1 MGYHHSHFLI
11 FKNQK
16 KVSILKKKWLR
27 SLILLLLLTVGL
39 VLSIVRNK
47 IFIIWLGLELKMFGV
62 IPLLNFNVE
71 TKGNTIFLNNKEI
84 NVSFFYF
91 LVQVIGRL
99 FFAWG
104 AILRDWYIIRR
115 VGLIIK
121 IGVPP
126 FFFWVPP
133 LISRL
138 DWFSIGLLRR
148 IQKIPGLILL
158 RLIFD
163 LDLGLCLL
171 LSMLGLLI
179 SRIGIKVSYN
189 NIKKL
194 IGWSS
199 VRKMSLLLALLVVKK
214 NIGVFYYLFYR
225 GIILIFCTILYMR
238 ELKKFKVSFLRGK
251 KKRLVPFLSL
261 LLLIFSGL
269 PPFIKFLIKL
279 YFLSGFY
286 VLDKWAKIYTSYD
299 KYGLMWVLY
308 LIGCFL
314 ESWRIVYLFILLIIL
329 QAIGYIKAFIIIN
342 SGEGTRLNNLVSK
355 INKKRKRVL
364 IIFCTIYIFSLI
376 VIWL

>member
-1 MGYHHSHFLI
+1 VGNFHSHFLI
-11 FKNQK
+11 FKKQDRIN
-16 KVSILKKKWLR
+16 ILKKNWLR
-27 SLILLLLLTVGL
+27 SLILLLLLVIGL
-39 VLSIVRNK
+39 RLSIVRNN
-47 IFIIWLGLELKMFGV
+47 IFIIWLGLELKMFGI
-62 IPLLNFNVE
+62 IPLLNFNAE
-71 TKGNTIFLNNKEI
+71 KEGNSIFLKKNEI
-84 NVSFFYF
+84 KVSFFYF

-99 FFAWG
+99 LFAWG
-104 AILRDWYIIRR
+104 SILRDWYIIRR

-138 DWFSIGLLRR
+138 DWFSIGLLRS
-148 IQKIPGLILL
+148 IQKVPGLLLL

-163 LDLGLCLL
+163 LDLGLCLI
-171 LSMLGLLI
+171 LSMLGLFI
-179 SRIGIKVSYN
+179 SSIGINVSYK

-214 NIGVFYYLFYR
+214 NIGIFYYLFYSL
-225 GIILIFCTILYMR
+225 IILIFCTVLYIR

-251 KKRLVPFLSL
+251 KKGIIPFLSF

-286 VLDKWAKIYTSYD
+286 VLDKWTKIYTSYD
-299 KYGLMWVLY
+299 KYRLMWILY

-314 ESWRIVYLFILLIIL
+314 ERWRIVYLFILLIIL
-329 QAIGYIKAFIIIN
+329 QAVGYIKAFIVIN
-342 SGEGTRLNNLVSK
+342 SGEGTRLNVLVSK
-355 INKKRKRVL
+355 INNKTKALLAIFL
-364 IIFCTIYIFSLI
+364 IIYILSLI
-376 VIWL
+376 VIWI